1 MKITLLLGLA
11 FGFEAQITWDE
22 LLFLAFFSTIVKM
35 RFCLVFDTPRVDASS
50 EAFFTGNDN
59 VIGFGIGYLNILAA
73 LSTRVPCKRLNAA
86 PMWTVPRDCASR
98 FCPDS
103 MRMKSVQSCNQ
114 CLSGEFSPAKH
125 KRLHSFL
132 NGAFYFN
139 AATTYSP
146 THFRVQY
153 NRPCGA

>member
-11 FGFEAQITWDE
+11 FGFEAQITWEE

-73 LSTRVPCKRLNAA
+73 LSTRVPCKRLDAA

-98 FCPDS
+98 FCN
-103 MRMKSVQSCNQ
+103 RAISVSVA
-114 CLSGEFSPAKH
+114 SF
-125 KRLHSFL
+125 RLQNKKGSIHFL
-132 NGAFYFN
+132 NGAFDFN